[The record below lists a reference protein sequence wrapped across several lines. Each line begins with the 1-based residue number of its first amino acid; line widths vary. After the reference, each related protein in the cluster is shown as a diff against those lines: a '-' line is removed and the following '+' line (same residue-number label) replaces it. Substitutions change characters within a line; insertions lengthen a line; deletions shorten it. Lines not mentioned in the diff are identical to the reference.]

1 MSSGDAESPPVYG
14 EVNGV
19 PVQGVF
25 VGK

>member
-1 MSSGDAESPPVYG
+1 MSSGNAESPPVYG